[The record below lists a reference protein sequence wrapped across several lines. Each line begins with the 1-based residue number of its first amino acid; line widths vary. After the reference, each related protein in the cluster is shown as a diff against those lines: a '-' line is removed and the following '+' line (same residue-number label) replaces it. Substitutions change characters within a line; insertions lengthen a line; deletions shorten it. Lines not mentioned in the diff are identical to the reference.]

1 MNYLKELGE
10 QNRNEFISNVKQFLG
25 IELNYEYDKYLDK
38 NPYRIYIEIKPE
50 FMHSLCEYCKNNGY
64 SIEYHIRN
72 FAWITFD
79 EEKMKKW
86 YHQFNSNYECNM
98 YHFYNDESQ

>member
-1 MNYLKELGE
+1 MNYLKELGK
-10 QNRNEFISNVKQFLG
+10 QNRNEFISNVKEFLN
-25 IELNYEYDKYLDK
+25 IELNYEYDKYLDA

-50 FMHSLCEYCKNNGY
+50 FMHSLCEYCKNKGY

-72 FAWITFD
+72 FAWITFN

-86 YHQFNSNYECNM
+86 YRQFNSDYKYNM
-98 YHFYNDESQ
+98 YHFYKDEN